1 MNYGKN
7 TFEHFIVHS
16 KKIQFVSWKT
26 EGEVW
31 AGGEYKSSNK
41 PIKTKGEFFKDLLP
55 GDIMEFS
62 IELNS
67 SPYYKP
73 QVTVKAWRGDSFL
86 GEFSNT
92 FNKIANCLEYFNLKE
107 ID

>member
-1 MNYGKN
+1 MFN
-7 TFEHFIVHS
+7 HFTIHS

-26 EGEVW
+26 EAEVW
-31 AGGEYKSSNK
+31 PNSKSSNK
-41 PIKTKGEFFKDLLP
+41 LMKTKGTFFKDLLP
-55 GDIMEFS
+55 GDIIEFS

-67 SPYYKP
+67 STYYKP
-73 QVTVKAWRGDSFL
+73 QVTVKAWRGDNFI

-92 FNKIANCLEYFNLKE
+92 FNKIANCLKYFNLKE

>member
-1 MNYGKN
+1 MFNYF
-7 TFEHFIVHS
+7 TVHS

-26 EGEVW
+26 EAEFWVGI
-31 AGGEYKSSNK
+31 GGKTSNK
-41 PIKTKGEFFKDLLP
+41 PLKTKGTFFKDLLP
-55 GDIMEFS
+55 GDIIEFS

-67 SPYYKP
+67 STCYKP
-73 QVTVKAWRGDSFL
+73 QVTVKAWRGDNFI

-92 FNKIANCLEYFNLKE
+92 FNKIANCLQYFNLKE

>member
-1 MNYGKN
+1 MFNYF
-7 TFEHFIVHS
+7 TVHS

-26 EGEVW
+26 EAEFW
-31 AGGEYKSSNK
+31 GGIDGKTSNK
-41 PIKTKGEFFKDLLP
+41 PLKTKGTFFKDLLP
-55 GDIMEFS
+55 GDIIEFS

-67 SPYYKP
+67 STYYKP
-73 QVTVKAWRGDSFL
+73 QVTVKAWRGDNFI

-92 FNKIANCLEYFNLKE
+92 FNKIANCLQYFNLKE